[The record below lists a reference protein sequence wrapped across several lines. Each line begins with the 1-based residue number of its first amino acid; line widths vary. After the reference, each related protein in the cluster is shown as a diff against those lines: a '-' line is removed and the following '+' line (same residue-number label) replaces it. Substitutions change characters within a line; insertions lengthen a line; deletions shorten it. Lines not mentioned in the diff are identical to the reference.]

1 MNDDERID
9 FACELRGVTLDLKAL
24 ICSVED
30 EYSCYQILCKLG
42 SIRQALCDLRHALI
56 AYQIRKSILV
66 IQNQHDYQAQLRE
79 LVCIQDLF
87 IEKIQNQ

>member
-1 MNDDERID
+1 MNRDDRID

-24 ICSVED
+24 ICLVED

-42 SIRQALCDLRHALI
+42 SIRKALCNLRHALI
-56 AYQIRKSILV
+56 AYQIRRSILV
-66 IQNQHDYQAQLRE
+66 IQDQYDYQAQLRK
-79 LVCIQDLF
+79 LLCIQDLF